1 MVVGGVVVPDIVEDA
16 GGRSWGYW
24 GVLLA
29 CFFEGSTEGKGW
41 RFYALEVWQGFFID
55 KAAGGGGW

>member
-1 MVVGGVVVPDIVEDA
+1 MPDIVEDA